1 VRQLQDAAAPQA
13 GRLLRVLLVR
23 HGEVSAD
30 TRAARMLRLTCAI
43 GVAAAMLSIASGC
56 TWQQAYSASQT
67 WQRNACNRLIEQTER
82 ERCLSNAAMTYEDYR
97 RQTAGTKK
105 D

>member
-1 VRQLQDAAAPQA
+1 
-13 GRLLRVLLVR
+13 
-23 HGEVSAD
+23 
-30 TRAARMLRLTCAI
+30 MLRLTCMI
-43 GVAAAMLSIASGC
+43 GIAAAMLSGASGC

-82 ERCLSNAAMTYEDYR
+82 ERCLGSTNMTYGDYR
-97 RQTAGTKK
+97 HQTSGAKK